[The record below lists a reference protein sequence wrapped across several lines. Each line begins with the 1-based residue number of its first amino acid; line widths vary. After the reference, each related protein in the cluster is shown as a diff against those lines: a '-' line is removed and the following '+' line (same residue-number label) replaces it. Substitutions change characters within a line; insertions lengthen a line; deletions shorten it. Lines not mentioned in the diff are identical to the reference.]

1 MTPEGYMKDA
11 QGNLVPEAK
20 VKPEHKLEDEVARR
34 LTASAQSI
42 NKIMAEFRSVAL
54 GEVGALRDLIAEKYG
69 AVKGGPKGNV
79 TLRSYDGTVE
89 VQVQVGD
96 NLAFGPELQ
105 AAKSLIDACVERWSE
120 GANDNIRAL
129 VNHAFQVNKAGRIDT
144 QRVLGLRR
152 LDISD
157 PDWKGAMEAIADAVR
172 VVSSKTYLR
181 FYSVNPD
188 TGAKTPIP
196 LDLAA
201 V

>member
-1 MTPEGYMKDA
+1 MIPEGYMKDG

-20 VKPEHKLEDEVARR
+20 VKPEHKLEDELVLRLAEGAR
-34 LTASAQSI
+34 SI
-42 NKIMAEFRSVAL
+42 NAILAAFRSTAL

-69 AVKGGPKGNV
+69 ATKGGAKGNV
-79 TLRSYDGTVE
+79 TLRSYDGSVE
-89 VQVQVGD
+89 LQVAIGD

-105 AAKSLIDACVERWSE
+105 AAKALIDGCVARWSE

-144 QRVLGLRR
+144 SRVLGLRR
-152 LDISD
+152 LEIDD
-157 PDWKGAMEAIADAVR
+157 ADWKAAMDAISDAVR

-181 FYSVNPD
+181 FYAIDPD
-188 TGAKTPIP
+188 TGARTPIP

>member
-34 LTASAQSI
+34 LAAGAQSI

-89 VQVQVGD
+89 VQVQIGD

-105 AAKSLIDACVERWSE
+105 AAKALIDACVERWSV

-157 PDWKGAMEAIADAVR
+157 PDWKSAMEAISDAVR

-181 FYSVNPD
+181 FYEVDPD
-188 TGAKTPIP
+188 TGARRPIP
-196 LDLAA
+196 LDLAT